1 MKQTFTVII
10 QSNIIGGDKL
20 AIRVNENKMYQ
31 LRQLLAPELKS
42 MAKKSNAAQLH
53 LKTFLTEKTNDQIQ
67 ITQIV
72 EIKIA
77 IQGTLISF

>member
-1 MKQTFTVII
+1 MKQTYTVII

-42 MAKKSNAAQLH
+42 MSKKEQCSS
-53 LKTFLTEKTNDQIQ
+53 
-67 ITQIV
+67 ITL
-72 EIKIA
+72 ENFFN
-77 IQGTLISF
+77 GEN